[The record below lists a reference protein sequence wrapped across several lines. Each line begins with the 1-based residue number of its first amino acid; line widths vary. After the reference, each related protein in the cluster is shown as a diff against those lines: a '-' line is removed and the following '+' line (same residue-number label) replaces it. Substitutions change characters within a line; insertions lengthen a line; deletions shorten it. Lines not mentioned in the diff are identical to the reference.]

1 MILKYGADDMK
12 SDKEGFTLIELMIA
26 IAIFGILSVAV
37 IRVYTGFTRSYT
49 TQEVAAGVQQSLRA
63 AIDIMA
69 QDIWMAGLDTN
80 PSDGVTFGITDAT
93 PSRIRFTSDRD
104 QSTTLDTSQF
114 EEITYAWTGNT
125 LNQILDETIG
135 GANTQPLVNNVTALT
150 FTYFDENNNPT
161 AILND
166 IRSVGITMNI
176 QEAAGREGL
185 VTRSLSTRVRCRNID
200 FK

>member
-1 MILKYGADDMK
+1 MK
-12 SDKEGFTLIELMIA
+12 SDKKGFTLIELMIA

-37 IRVYTGFTRSYT
+37 IKVYTGFTRAYT

-63 AIDIMA
+63 AIDIMVH
-69 QDIWMAGLDTN
+69 DIWLAGLDTN
-80 PSDGVTFGITDAT
+80 PSDSVAFGITDAT
-93 PSRIRFTSDRD
+93 SNRIRFTSDRD
-104 QSTTLDTSQF
+104 GSMTLDASQF
-114 EEITYAWTGNT
+114 EEITYAWTGIGNP
-125 LNQILDETIG
+125 LNQILYETIG

-150 FTYFDENNNPT
+150 FTYFDQNNNTT

-166 IRSVGITMNI
+166 IRSVGIRMTI

-185 VTRSLSTRVRCRNID
+185 VTRSLSTRVRCRNLD